1 MGIKYIDAKRL
12 RRVLIGGGKWI
23 QKHENYLNELNV
35 YPVPDGDT
43 GTNMSLTAKTMIS
56 EIEEKTNDKSSMS
69 DIKEI
74 VEDAVLLGARGNSG
88 TILSQIIT
96 GFLNGIDENKKK
108 LYPKDIAKALN
119 SAKDLAYKA
128 VDTPVEGTMLTV
140 IRMISEK
147 ANEFCENEN
156 IEFFNDF
163 IEKIVEVANEAVEL
177 TPSLLPKLKE
187 AGVVDSGGKG
197 LYYFFVGMGKIL
209 TEIELLTQTK
219 LIENEF
225 DKTVLNIDHN
235 LGDIKYKYCTEF
247 IILNSTFDIDEFK
260 KELLEMGDSAVFA
273 QTSKRFKTH
282 IHTNNP
288 GLVIEKAGS
297 KGDLEKIKIENMK
310 LQNEGVLENEKDKA
324 KIFEN
329 KNRENDKK
337 SVYVILADTLELKD
351 EFIKMGA
358 DYVLLGGQGQNPSV
372 NDILS
377 VIDKIEESKTIY
389 VLPNNKNVIS
399 TANLAAEKSDKTII
413 VLPTKTMLDGMF
425 YLQYPN
431 DSINRRKLLNEFN
444 YSIEVTRAVR
454 ETVIDNM
461 NISVGDYMAIVNTK
475 IKYVSKDINE
485 IFDSIISE
493 LITKNTLALTLV
505 SGINKHQNIIDR
517 IMGLNNPFKVKT
529 KFIDST
535 QENYDF
541 YLFIENK
548 DPNLQK
554 IAIITD
560 SSSDLDDKDIE
571 NKHISIL
578 PVRMEANGVHY
589 KSGVTLSKNQFWN
602 MLVNEGAQFKTA
614 QPSPKE
620 MLNLYEELFRK
631 GYEKILFIGISS
643 KLSGTLQVAK
653 LAKGMTKREADIE
666 IYDSKSV
673 SVLLGYMVI
682 EAANRASRGESIEDI
697 TRVLTNI
704 REKSKM
710 LISVENLKY
719 LQQGGRISKTAQTIG
734 DFFNIKPI
742 ITMVNGALIS
752 EKKVFGGDAGVINYA
767 EKIIAE
773 KTKQQRVYLI
783 TAFGGTAK
791 QEEQANKII
800 EYAKTNR
807 KVSIFWANKE
817 IGPTV
822 GTHAGPVLGILLIPR
837 LL

>member
-43 GTNMSLTAKTMIS
+43 GTNMCLTAKTMIS

-96 GFLNGIDENKKK
+96 GFLNGIDENRKK

-140 IRMISEK
+140 IRMIAEK

-156 IEFFNDF
+156 VEFFNDF
-163 IEKIVEVANEAVEL
+163 IEKIIEVANEAVEL

-247 IILNSTFDIDEFK
+247 IILNSSFDIDEFK

-288 GLVIEKAGS
+288 GLVIEKASS

-337 SVYVILADTLELKD
+337 SVYVVLADTLELKD

-377 VIDKIEESKTIY
+377 VVDKIEESKTIY

-444 YSIEVTRAVR
+444 YSVEVTKAVR

-475 IKYVSKDINE
+475 IKYVSKDINK
-485 IFDSIISE
+485 IFDSIIAE
-493 LITKNTLALTLV
+493 LITQNTLALTLV

-517 IMGLNNPFKVKT
+517 ILGLSNSFKAKT

-560 SSSDLDDKDIE
+560 SSSDLDNKDIE

-578 PVRMEANGVHY
+578 PIRMESNGIHY

-602 MLVNEGAQFKTA
+602 MLINEGAQFKTA

-666 IYDSKSV
+666 IYDSKAV

-682 EAANRASRGESIEDI
+682 EAANRASRGESIENI
-697 TRVLTNI
+697 IRVLTNI

-752 EKKVFGGDAGVINYA
+752 EKKVFGGDAGVISYA
-767 EKIIAE
+767 EKMIAE
-773 KTKQQRVYLI
+773 KTKQQRIYLI

-800 EYAKTNR
+800 EYAKFNR

>member
-43 GTNMSLTAKTMIS
+43 GTNMSLTSKTMIS

-69 DIKEI
+69 DIKET

-96 GFLNGIDENKKK
+96 GFLNGIDENKKR
-108 LYPKDIAKALN
+108 LYPKDVAIALN
-119 SAKDLAYKA
+119 SAKELAYKA

-140 IRMISEK
+140 IRMVAEK
-147 ANEFCENEN
+147 ANQICDNED

-163 IEKIVEVANEAVEL
+163 IEKIIEVADEAVEL

-209 TEIELLTQTK
+209 TEIDLLTQTK

-247 IILNSTFDIDEFK
+247 IILNSSFDIDEFK

-310 LQNEGVLENEKDKA
+310 LQNEGVLENEKDRA

-329 KNRENDKK
+329 KNRKMDKN
-337 SVYVILADTLELKD
+337 SVYVILSDTIELKD

-358 DYVLLGGQGQNPSV
+358 DFVLLGGQGKNPSV

-377 VIDKIEESKTIY
+377 VIDKIEDKKTIY
-389 VLPNNKNVIS
+389 ILPNNKNVIS
-399 TANLAAEKSDKTII
+399 TANLAAEKSDKTIM

-431 DSINRRKLLNEFN
+431 DSVDKIKALNYFN
-444 YSIEVTRAVR
+444 YSIEITKAVR
-454 ETVIDNM
+454 ETVVD
-461 NISVGDYMAIVNTK
+461 NISIEIGDYMALVNTK
-475 IKYVSKDINE
+475 IKYVSKDINQ
-485 IFDSIISE
+485 IFDKIIYE
-493 LITKNTLALTLV
+493 LITDNTLALTLV
-505 SGINKHQNIIDR
+505 SGINKHPQIADR
-517 IMGLNNPFKVKT
+517 IMELNYNFKAKT
-529 KFIDST
+529 KIIEGN

-560 SSSDLDDKDIE
+560 SSSDLDEKDIE
-571 NKHISIL
+571 NRNISVL
-578 PVRMEANGVHY
+578 PVRMESKGVHY
-589 KSGVTLSKNQFWN
+589 KSGVTLSKKEFWN
-602 MLVNEGAQFKTA
+602 MLINENATFKTA

-643 KLSGTLQVAK
+643 KLSGTVQVAK
-653 LAKGMTKREADIE
+653 LAKGMTKREDDIV
-666 IYDSKSV
+666 IYDSKAV
-673 SVLLGYMVI
+673 SVLLGYMVL
-682 EAANRASRGESIEDI
+682 EASNRASKGESIENI

-704 REKSKM
+704 CEKSKI
-710 LISVENLKY
+710 LISVESLKY
-719 LQQGGRISKTAQTIG
+719 LQQGGRISKTAQTVG
-734 DFFNIKPI
+734 DFLNMKPV

-752 EKKVFGGDAGVINYA
+752 EKKVFGGDAGVLKYV

-773 KTKQQRVYLI
+773 KTKQQSVYLI
-783 TAFGGTAK
+783 TAFGGTLR
-791 QEEQANKII
+791 QEEQANKVL
-800 EYAKTNR
+800 EYAKSNR
-807 KVSIFWANKE
+807 KINVFWSNKE

-822 GTHAGPVLGILLIPR
+822 GTHAGPVLGVLLIPR

>member
-247 IILNSTFDIDEFK
+247 IILNSNFDIDEFK

-485 IFDSIISE
+485 VFDRIISE

>member
-247 IILNSTFDIDEFK
+247 IILNSNFDIDEFK

-461 NISVGDYMAIVNTK
+461 SISVGDYMAIVNTK

-485 IFDSIISE
+485 IFDRIISE
-493 LITKNTLALTLV
+493 LITKNTLALTLI

-517 IMGLNNPFKVKT
+517 IMGLNKPFKVKT